1 MPQGTVTWF
10 NAEKGFGFI
19 APEDGG
25 DDVFVHFSAIEAS
38 GGFRS
43 LEEGE
48 RVEYEASQGQRGPQ
62 ADRVRSLG
70 GGGGGR
76 SGGDRGGER
85 RERGDRGDWGAGR
98 GAGGRSQGTVARFNA
113 EKGFGFI
120 EPDDGG
126 DDVFVHFSAIDESGY
141 RSLEE
146 GQRVE
151 YDAVRGQ
158 RGMQAESVRVV
169 GGGGGGARGGRSDRG
184 DRGGYGGGQ
193 QYGGGQGGQGGRGQ
207 GGRVQGTVARFD
219 ADKGFGFIEPDDGGD
234 DVFVHFSAIDESG
247 FRSLEEGQR
256 VEFEPVRGQRGMQA
270 ESVRVVGG
278 GGGARGGRG
287 GRPERGGSDR
297 PARGRDERP
306 ARRGGGG
313 GGRAQGTVNW
323 FNAEKGF
330 GFITP
335 DDGSDDVFVH
345 FSAIPDRGG
354 YRELQEGQRVEYEA
368 SRGQRGMQADS
379 VDPL

>member
-1 MPQGTVTWF
+1 MPHGTVTWF

-25 DDVFVHFSAIEAS
+25 DDVFVHFSAIEES

-43 LEEGE
+43 LDEGE
-48 RVEYEASQGQRGPQ
+48 RVEYEASQGQRGMQ

-76 SGGDRGGER
+76 VGGVGGGGRPPAGRDDRGSR
-85 RERGDRGDWGAGR
+85 DDRSAGR
-98 GAGGRSQGTVARFNA
+98 SSGGRSQGTVARFNA

-126 DDVFVHFSAIDESGY
+126 DDVFVHYSAIDEAGY
-141 RSLEE
+141 RELQE

-151 YDAVRGQ
+151 FDAVRGQ
-158 RGMQAESVRVV
+158 RGMQAEGVRVV
-169 GGGGGGARGGRSDRG
+169 GGGGGGGSRGGRPERGGADRG
-184 DRGGYGGGQ
+184 GQRGGYGGG
-193 QYGGGQGGQGGRGQ
+193 G
-207 GGRVQGTVARFD
+207 GGRVQGTVSRFD
-219 ADKGFGFIEPDDGGD
+219 ADKGFGFIAPDDGGD
-234 DVFVHFSAIDESG
+234 DVFVHFSAIDDSG
-247 FRSLEEGQR
+247 FRSLDEGAR
-256 VEFEPVRGQRGMQA
+256 VEYEPVRGQRGMQA
-270 ESVRVVGG
+270 DGVRVVGGG
-278 GGGARGGRG
+278 GGGARGGR
-287 GRPERGGSDR
+287 PERGGRDER
-297 PARGRDERP
+297 PARGGRDERP
-306 ARRGGGG
+306 ARRSGGGG
-313 GGRAQGTVNW
+313 GNRGQGTVNW

-335 DDGSDDVFVH
+335 DDGGDDVFVH

-354 YRELQEGQRVEYEA
+354 YRELQEGQRVEFEA

>member
-43 LEEGE
+43 LDEGE

-70 GGGGGR
+70 GGGGG
-76 SGGDRGGER
+76 GGRQERGGER
-85 RERGDRGDWGAGR
+85 RDRNDRGGRDERGPGR
-98 GAGGRSQGTVARFNA
+98 SAGGRSQGTVARFNA

-126 DDVFVHFSAIDESGY
+126 DDVFVHYSAIDEAGY
-141 RSLEE
+141 RELQE

-151 YDAVRGQ
+151 FDAVRGQ
-158 RGMQAESVRVV
+158 RGMQAEGVRVV
-169 GGGGGGARGGRSDRG
+169 GGGGGGSRGGRPERG
-184 DRGGYGGGQ
+184 GQQGGGRGGYGG
-193 QYGGGQGGQGGRGQ
+193 

-219 ADKGFGFIEPDDGGD
+219 ADKGFGFIAPDDGGD
-234 DVFVHFSAIDESG
+234 DVFVHFSAIDSGG

-256 VEFEPVRGQRGMQA
+256 VEYEPVRGQRGMQA
-270 ESVRVVGG
+270 DAVQVVGG
-278 GGGARGGRG
+278 GGGGRG
-287 GRPERGGSDR
+287 GRPERGG
-297 PARGRDERP
+297 PARGGRDERP
-306 ARRGGGG
+306 ARRSGGGG
-313 GGRAQGTVNW
+313 GNRGQGTVNW

-335 DDGSDDVFVH
+335 DDGGDDVFVH

-354 YRELQEGQRVEYEA
+354 YRELQEGQRVEFEA

>member
-48 RVEYEASQGQRGPQ
+48 RVEFEASQGQRGPQ

-76 SGGDRGGER
+76 SGGDRGGDR
-85 RERGDRGDWGAGR
+85 RDRDDRGAGR

-120 EPDDGG
+120 APDDGG
-126 DDVFVHFSAIDESGY
+126 DDVFVHYSAIDEAGY
-141 RSLEE
+141 RELQE

-151 YDAVRGQ
+151 FDAVRGQ
-158 RGMQAESVRVV
+158 RGMQAEAVRVV
-169 GGGGGGARGGRSDRG
+169 GGGGGGRGGRSDRG
-184 DRGGYGGGQ
+184 GRSEQGGGRGGYGGG
-193 QYGGGQGGQGGRGQ
+193 

-234 DVFVHFSAIDESG
+234 DVFVHFSAIDDSG
-247 FRSLEEGQR
+247 FRSLDEGQR
-256 VEFEPVRGQRGMQA
+256 VEYEPVRGQRGMQA
-270 ESVRVVGG
+270 DGVRVVGGG
-278 GGGARGGRG
+278 GGGARGGRPERG
-287 GRPERGGSDR
+287 GYDRGGSDR
-297 PARGRDERP
+297 PARGGRDERP

-313 GGRAQGTVNW
+313 GGGRGQGTVNW

-335 DDGSDDVFVH
+335 DDGGDDVFVH